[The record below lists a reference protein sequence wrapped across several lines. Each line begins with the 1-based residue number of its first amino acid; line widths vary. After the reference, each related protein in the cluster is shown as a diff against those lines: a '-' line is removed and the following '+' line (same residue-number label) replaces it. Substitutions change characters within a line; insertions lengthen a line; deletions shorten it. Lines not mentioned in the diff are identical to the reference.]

1 VALWHPALLVGWKLK
16 IFGVRKLASAICNGK
31 PLHSKNISREI
42 VMRIIKLIWSHLRIG
57 IANEMQ
63 YRVNFFIQLLQS
75 LIALATG
82 LIGLWLVF
90 SHTTELGGW
99 NQPELLAVMGVYI
112 MMGGFIQS
120 AIQPNMQRLM
130 DDIQQGTLD
139 FALTKPVDGQIM
151 VSIRE
156 FRFWQLTDVIVGFIV
171 LIVASMQMQE
181 KVGIGQALAFAV
193 ALILGGIMI
202 YCFWLMLTTTAFWLI
217 RIWELVNLFQGLYA
231 AGRWP
236 VTIYPQWLRI
246 GLTFLVPV
254 AFAVTVP
261 AEALTGR
268 LTPLTLLGALGVAV
282 LLMILARIIWRLG
295 VRSYSG
301 ASA

>member
-1 VALWHPALLVGWKLK
+1 MK
-16 IFGVRKLASAICNGK
+16 
-31 PLHSKNISREI
+31 
-42 VMRIIKLIWSHLRIG
+42 IIKLIWSYLRIG
-57 IANEMQ
+57 IANELQ
-63 YRVNFFIQLLQS
+63 YRANFFIQLLQS
-75 LIALATG
+75 FIALATG
-82 LIGLWLVF
+82 LIVLWLVF
-90 SHTTELGGW
+90 SKTTQLGGW
-99 NQPELLAVMGVYI
+99 SQPELLAVMGIYMLV
-112 MMGGFIQS
+112 GGVIQS

-130 DDIQQGTLD
+130 NEIQDGTLD
-139 FALTKPVDGQIM
+139 FTLTKPVDGQIL

-156 FRFWQLTDVIVGFIV
+156 FRFWQLTDVIVGLVVMIIAIGQ
-171 LIVASMQMQE
+171 LKEQ
-181 KVGIGQALAFAV
+181 VGILQALAFAA

-202 YCFWLMLTTTAFWLI
+202 YCFWLILTTTAFWLI

-261 AEALTGR
+261 AQALTNR
-268 LTPLTLLGALGVAV
+268 LTPLTLLGALGLAV
-282 LLMILARIIWRLG
+282 LLVALARFIWRLG
-295 VRSYSG
+295 VRNYSG

>member
-1 VALWHPALLVGWKLK
+1 
-16 IFGVRKLASAICNGK
+16 
-31 PLHSKNISREI
+31 
-42 VMRIIKLIWSHLRIG
+42 MRIIKLIWSYLRIG

-75 LIALATG
+75 FIALATG

-99 NQPELLAVMGVYI
+99 NQSELLAVMGVYI
-112 MMGGFIQS
+112 LMGGVIQS

-130 DDIQQGTLD
+130 DEIQEGTLD
-139 FALTKPVDGQIM
+139 FALTKPVDGQVL

-156 FRFWQLTDVIVGFIV
+156 FRFWQLTDVIVGLVV
-171 LIVASMQMQE
+171 LAISVVQMQE
-181 KVGIGQALAFAV
+181 QVGIWQALAFV
-193 ALILGGIMI
+193 AALVLGGIMI
-202 YCFWLMLTTTAFWLI
+202 YCFWLMLTTSAFWLI

-236 VTIYPQWLRI
+236 VTIYPQWLRL

-254 AFAVTVP
+254 AFAVTIP
-261 AEALTGR
+261 AQALTDR
-268 LTPLTLLGALGVAV
+268 LTPLTLLGALGLAV
-282 LLMILARIIWRLG
+282 LLMVLARLIWRVG

>member
-1 VALWHPALLVGWKLK
+1 
-16 IFGVRKLASAICNGK
+16 
-31 PLHSKNISREI
+31 
-42 VMRIIKLIWSHLRIG
+42 MRILRLIWNYLRIG
-57 IANEMQ
+57 IANELQ
-63 YRVNFFIQLLQS
+63 YRVNFFIQLLES
-75 LIALATG
+75 FISLATG

-90 SHTTELGGW
+90 SNTTELGGW
-99 NQPELLAVMGVYI
+99 SQPELLAVMGIY
-112 MMGGFIQS
+112 MLMGGVIQS

-130 DDIQQGTLD
+130 NEIQAGTLD
-139 FALTKPVDGQIM
+139 FALTKPVDGQIL

-156 FRFWQLTDVIVGFIV
+156 FRFWQLTDVLVGLVVVFIAV
-171 LIVASMQMQE
+171 VQMQVRLGME
-181 KVGIGQALAFAV
+181 QALAFV
-193 ALILGGIMI
+193 TALLLGGIMI

-236 VTIYPQWLRI
+236 VTIYPGWLRI

-261 AEALTGR
+261 AEALTNR
-268 LTPLTLLGALGVAV
+268 LTPFTLLEAFGLAI
-282 LLMILARIIWRLG
+282 LLMALARFIWRLG

>member
-1 VALWHPALLVGWKLK
+1 
-16 IFGVRKLASAICNGK
+16 
-31 PLHSKNISREI
+31 
-42 VMRIIKLIWSHLRIG
+42 MRIVKLIWSYLRIG

-75 LIALATG
+75 FIALATG

-90 SHTTELGGW
+90 SHTTTLGGW
-99 NQPELLAVMGVYI
+99 SQPELLAVMGIYI
-112 MMGGFIQS
+112 LMGGIIQTT
-120 AIQPNMQRLM
+120 IQPNMQRLM
-130 DDIQQGTLD
+130 DEIQEGTLD
-139 FALTKPVDGQIM
+139 FALTKPLDAQVL

-156 FRFWQLTDVIVGFIV
+156 FRFWQLTDVLVGFIV
-171 LIVASMQMQE
+171 LIIAVTQLQTQ
-181 KVGIGQALAFAV
+181 VGIWQALAFAL
-193 ALILGGIMI
+193 ALGLGSILI

-217 RIWELVNLFQGLYA
+217 RIGEMVNLLQSLYA

-236 VTIYPQWLRI
+236 VGIYPDWLRV

-261 AEALTGR
+261 AEALTNR
-268 LTPLTLLGALGVAV
+268 LTPSTMIGALALTVFFVA
-282 LLMILARIIWRLG
+282 LSRFIWRLG
-295 VRSYSG
+295 VRNYSG

>member
-1 VALWHPALLVGWKLK
+1 
-16 IFGVRKLASAICNGK
+16 
-31 PLHSKNISREI
+31 
-42 VMRIIKLIWSHLRIG
+42 MRILKLIWSYLRIG

-75 LIALATG
+75 LIALSTG
-82 LIGLWLVF
+82 LISLWLVF

-99 NQPELLAVMGVYI
+99 SQPELLAVMGVYI

-120 AIQPNMQRLM
+120 VIQPNMQRLM
-130 DDIQQGTLD
+130 NEIQDGSLD
-139 FALTKPVDGQIM
+139 FALTKPLDAQIM

-156 FRFWQLTDVIVGFIV
+156 FRFWQLTDVVVGFIV
-171 LIVASMQMQE
+171 LIVAIVQMQE
-181 KVGIGQALAFAV
+181 RIGIGQALAFVA

-261 AEALTGR
+261 AQALTGR
-268 LTPLTLLGALGVAV
+268 LTPLILLGAFGVAV
-282 LLMILARIIWRLG
+282 VLLVVSRLIWRLG
-295 VRSYSG
+295 VRGYSG

>member
-1 VALWHPALLVGWKLK
+1 
-16 IFGVRKLASAICNGK
+16 
-31 PLHSKNISREI
+31 
-42 VMRIIKLIWSHLRIG
+42 MRILKLIWSYLRIG

-75 LIALATG
+75 FIALATG

-90 SHTTELGGW
+90 SHTTQLGGW
-99 NQPELLAVMGVYI
+99 SQPELLAVMGVYI
-112 MMGGFIQS
+112 IMGGIIQS

-130 DDIQQGTLD
+130 DEIQEGTLD
-139 FALTKPVDGQIM
+139 FALTKPVDAQIL

-156 FRFWQLTDVIVGFIV
+156 FRFWQLTDVLVGLVVMVIAV
-171 LIVASMQMQE
+171 VQMQE
-181 KVGIGQALAFAV
+181 RIGIWQALGFIA
-193 ALILGGIMI
+193 ALTLGGIMI

-236 VTIYPQWLRI
+236 VTIYPDWLRI
-246 GLTFLVPV
+246 ALTFIVPV

-268 LTPLTLLGALGVAV
+268 LTPITLLGALGVAV
-282 LLMILARIIWRLG
+282 TLAVIARLIWRVG

>member
-1 VALWHPALLVGWKLK
+1 MK
-16 IFGVRKLASAICNGK
+16 
-31 PLHSKNISREI
+31 
-42 VMRIIKLIWSHLRIG
+42 IIKLIWSHLRIG

-63 YRVNFFIQLLQS
+63 YRVNFFIQVLQS
-75 LIALATG
+75 FIAVATG

-99 NQPELLAVMGVYI
+99 SQPELLAVMGIYI
-112 MMGGFIQS
+112 LMGGVIQS

-130 DDIQQGTLD
+130 DEIQDGTLD
-139 FALTKPVDGQIM
+139 FALTKPVDAQILI
-151 VSIRE
+151 SIRE
-156 FRFWQLTDVIVGFIV
+156 FRFWQLTDVLVGLAV
-171 LIVASMQMQE
+171 LVIAMVQTQA
-181 KVGIGQALAFAV
+181 KVGIWQALAFV
-193 ALILGGIMI
+193 AAMILGGIMI
-202 YCFWLMLTTTAFWLI
+202 YCFWLILTTTAFWLI
-217 RIWELVNLFQGLYA
+217 RIWEMVNLFQGLYA

-236 VTIYPQWLRI
+236 VTIYPQWLRL

-261 AEALTGR
+261 AEALTNR
-268 LTPLTLLGALGVAV
+268 LTPLTLLGALGLAL
-282 LLMILARIIWRLG
+282 LLMVLARFVWRLG

>member
-1 VALWHPALLVGWKLK
+1 MMKL
-16 IFGVRKLASAICNGK
+16 IR
-31 PLHSKNISREI
+31 
-42 VMRIIKLIWSHLRIG
+42 LIWSYLRVG

-75 LIALATG
+75 LINLGIG
-82 LIGLWLVF
+82 LVGLWLVF
-90 SHTTELGGW
+90 SHTSELGGW
-99 NQPELLAVMGVYI
+99 SQTELLVVMGVY
-112 MMGGFIQS
+112 MLMGGLIQS

-130 DDIQQGTLD
+130 DEIQDGSLD
-139 FALTKPVDGQIM
+139 FALTKPVDGQAL

-156 FRFWQLTDVIVGFIV
+156 FRFWQLTDMAVGLIIVG
-171 LIVASMQMQE
+171 VAVFQLEE
-181 KVGIGQALAFAV
+181 KVGAWQAVGFGLA
-193 ALILGGIMI
+193 LLMGGIMI

-236 VTIYPQWLRI
+236 VSIYPNWLRL

-261 AEALTGR
+261 AEALTNR
-268 LTPLTLLGALGVAV
+268 LTPLSLLEAAGVTV
-282 LLMILARIIWRLG
+282 LFMLAARGVWKLG